1 VPASTFLTLGSE
13 DVTAYTLSAGS
24 GAYTVTG
31 TRTRLIWSGA
41 ATGVFPQAMA
51 IAIMGL

>member
-41 ATGVFPQAMA
+41 TSGFPQCMN
-51 IAIMGL
+51 IAVMGL